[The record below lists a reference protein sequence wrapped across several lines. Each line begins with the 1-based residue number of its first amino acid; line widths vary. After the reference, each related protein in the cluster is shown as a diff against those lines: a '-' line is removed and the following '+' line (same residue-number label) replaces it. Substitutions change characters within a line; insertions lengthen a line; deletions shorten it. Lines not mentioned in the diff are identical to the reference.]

1 MTEPRKII
9 AVEVTKI
16 LRIAPDEERARFAQ
30 HFKGKSLARL
40 NSLVYDMEAGRFY
53 EAARTY
59 YKECTKEEREAVDF
73 AMTEIFEGIGTR
85 EVNKKAWSERQPG
98 HGIVR
103 TDEGHL
109 VDGRGLDYPKYA
121 LGSIRFLGATR
132 PLRHNV
138 HGAVGRQPHFVASIV
153 LGEHRHVH
161 GVVQFGHH
169 EGLVEMHG
177 DSVFSFDFHPVHGEV
192 DRLQAFAF
200 HSAAWGDQIEAQFWE
215 PLVDGVVGIFDA
227 LAGFVDGVRHNVFT
241 LWHIRCITNIAS
253 VGQEAIFALQ
263 A

>member
-138 HGAVGRQPHFVASIV
+138 HGAVGR
-153 LGEHRHVH
+153 
-161 GVVQFGHH
+161 
-169 EGLVEMHG
+169 
-177 DSVFSFDFHPVHGEV
+177 
-192 DRLQAFAF
+192 
-200 HSAAWGDQIEAQFWE
+200 
-215 PLVDGVVGIFDA
+215 
-227 LAGFVDGVRHNVFT
+227 
-241 LWHIRCITNIAS
+241 
-253 VGQEAIFALQ
+253 
-263 A
+263 